1 MKTLDSH
8 DLDTVAGGVAS
19 SKSSTEITNAL
30 TAVQSSL
37 KDLASQNNNNSSNN
51 LLPLIMIMAL
61 NRPQP
66 TVVAAAAPAPV
77 AFGGGPIINISNRY
91 RRGW

>member
-1 MKTLDSH
+1 MKILATH
-8 DLDTVAGGVAS
+8 DLDTVSGGVT
-19 SKSSTEITNAL
+19 KTSSTDITNAL

-37 KDLASQNNNNSSNN
+37 KDIASQNNNKSSD

-66 TVVAAAAPAPV
+66 TVVAAGGPVAAPAV
-77 AFGGGPIINISNRY
+77 IGGGPIINISNRF
-91 RRGW
+91 RRW

>member
-8 DLDTVAGGVAS
+8 DLDIVAGGVTS
-19 SKSSTEITNAL
+19 SSNTQVTTAL

-37 KDLASQNNNNSSNN
+37 KDLASQNTGNSNNN
-51 LLPLIMIMAL
+51 LLPLVMIMAL

-66 TVVAAAAPAPV
+66 TVVAAGAPAVAAPV
-77 AFGGGPIINISNRY
+77 YGGGPIINISNRF
-91 RRGW
+91 RRW

>member
-1 MKTLDSH
+1 MKILATH
-8 DLDTVAGGVAS
+8 DLDAVSGGVT
-19 SKSSTEITNAL
+19 KTSSTDITNAL

-37 KDLASQNNNNSSNN
+37 KDIASQNNNNKSND

-66 TVVAAAAPAPV
+66 TVVAAGGPVAAAPV
-77 AFGGGPIINISNRY
+77 FSGGPIINISNRF
-91 RRGW
+91 RRW